1 MRKQTVA
8 LTAALSIFGLLL
20 LGCAIPSNDTGTGT
34 GNNNP
39 PVQQDSTAQPA
50 PNATDTGSLEGKF
63 DYSTMNQYVDEVVQD
78 FIDPWMQ
85 QDWPQARIPQVLFV
99 ASGQQG
105 DEGCMDANGSPGEYS
120 SESYEFCAA
129 DMDVYV
135 GQDAVWEFYS
145 QTGDAGPAMGLAH
158 EFGHDIQY
166 NLGLPEPQTSAES
179 VSYENQADCLAG
191 TWAQWANGKGYLETA
206 QNSPNGR
213 SDLDDID
220 KLFPLIASAEGPDR
234 DHGTLD
240 ERKAAFTAGFQSG
253 PSACGINA

>member
-1 MRKQTVA
+1 MRKQTVVM
-8 LTAALSIFGLLL
+8 TAALSTLGLFL
-20 LGCAIPSNDTGTGT
+20 LGCAIPSSDGG
-34 GNNNP
+34 NNP
-39 PVQQDSTAQPA
+39 PAAQTTANEPT
-50 PNATDTGSLEGKF
+50 PTSTDTGSLEGKYSYATME
-63 DYSTMNQYVDEVVQD
+63 DYVNKVIAD

-85 QDWPQARIPQVLFV
+85 EDWPSVQVPHVLYV

-105 DEGCMDANGSPGEYS
+105 SEACTDANGSAGEYS
-120 SESYEFCAA
+120 GESYEFCAA

-135 GQDAVWEFYS
+135 GQDALWEFYS

-166 NLGLPEPQTSAES
+166 QLGLPGPQTSAES
-179 VSYENQADCLAG
+179 VNYENQADCLAG
-191 TWAQWANGKGYLETA
+191 TWAEWANGKGYLETA

-234 DHGTLD
+234 DHGTLE
-240 ERKAAFTAGFQSG
+240 ERKNAFTEGFQGG
-253 PSACGINA
+253 PSACGIRA

>member
-8 LTAALSIFGLLL
+8 LTATLSIFGLFL
-20 LGCAIPSNDTGTGT
+20 LGCAIPSNNDSGTGT
-34 GNNNP
+34 P
-39 PVQQDSTAQPA
+39 PAAQNSTDQPA
-50 PNATDTGSLEGKF
+50 PNATDTNSLEGKF
-63 DYSTMNQYVDEVVQD
+63 DYTTMDSYVHEVVQD

-85 QDWPQARIPQVLFV
+85 EDWPKVSIPQVLYI
-99 ASGQQG
+99 AHGQQG
-105 DEGCMDANGSPGEYS
+105 NEGCTDASGNPGQYS
-120 SESYEFCAA
+120 GDSYEFCAA

-135 GQDAVWEFYS
+135 GQDTLWEFYS
-145 QTGDAGPAMGLAH
+145 QTGDAGPVMGLAH

-166 NLGLPEPQTSAES
+166 QLGLPAPQTNAES

-240 ERKAAFTAGFQSG
+240 ERKNAFSAGYQGG